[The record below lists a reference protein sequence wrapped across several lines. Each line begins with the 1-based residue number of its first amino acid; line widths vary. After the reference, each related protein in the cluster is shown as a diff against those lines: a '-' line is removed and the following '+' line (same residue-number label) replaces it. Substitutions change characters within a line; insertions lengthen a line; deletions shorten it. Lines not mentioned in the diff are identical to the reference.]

1 MAPDAGTFEA
11 RLEAML
17 KRRVAGCRALLRAE
31 RLSGGANQETYRLHV
46 DAADGER
53 RLCLRRAAGGV
64 GHHQTQ
70 APGLA
75 TEALLMQVAR
85 AAGVPEPEVLHVLV
99 PDDDLGEGFL
109 MEWLDGETLGAR
121 IVRAPEFAAVRPRLA
136 RQCGEVLA
144 RIHAIDVDATGLRA
158 RLEQVRPAEFVRQK
172 WLRYQ
177 SFDTPQPMID
187 YAARW
192 LLAHLPADERVTLVH
207 NDFRNGNLMIDG
219 SGIRAVLDWEIAHLG
234 SPLRDLGW
242 LCTNSWRFG
251 ASDRPVGGFG
261 DYEDLIAGYEAV
273 GGARVDRAAL
283 RYWEVFGSYWWAIEC
298 LGMAEHYRNGPDKS
312 VERPA
317 IGRRSSECQV
327 DCVNLLIPGPVAL
340 VQASA
345 DEDTDMPRVDEL
357 LVSVRD
363 FLHREVMAG
372 TEGRTQFLAR
382 VAGNSL
388 ELLRR
393 ERALGDAHRQAERA
407 RLEALLDTRGT
418 LGELRWQLC
427 RGLRE
432 ERLPLELPGLAEHLR
447 QTVVN
452 QVAIDQPGY
461 SGFKQALEWRPP
473 ARS

>member
-1 MAPDAGTFEA
+1 MTHDAAAFEA

-17 KRRVAGCRALLRAE
+17 KRRIAGCRALVRAE
-31 RLSGGANQETYRLHV
+31 RLSGGANQETYRLETTG
-46 DAADGER
+46 ADGER
-53 RLCLRRAAGGV
+53 RLCLRRAAGGI

-75 TEALLMQVAR
+75 TEALLMRIAR
-85 AAGVPEPEVLHVLV
+85 AAGVPEPEVLHVLA

-121 IVRAPEFAAVRPRLA
+121 IVRAPEFAAVRSRLA

-144 RIHAIDVDATGLRA
+144 RIHAIDVDTTGLRE
-158 RLEQVRPAEFVRQK
+158 RLERVTPADFVHQK
-172 WLRYQ
+172 WTRYQ
-177 SFDTPQPMID
+177 SFGTPQPMID
-187 YAARW
+187 YTARW
-192 LLAHLPADERVTLVH
+192 LLAHLPEDDRETLVH

-219 SGIRAVLDWEIAHLG
+219 SGIRAVLDWEIAHIG
-234 SPLRDLGW
+234 APLRDLGW

-261 DYEDLIAGYEAV
+261 DYDDLIAGYEAV
-273 GGARVDRAAL
+273 SGLRIDRTAL
-283 RYWEVFGSYWWAIEC
+283 RFWEVFGSYWWAIEC
-298 LGMAEHYRNGPDKS
+298 LGMAEHYRNGPDQT

-327 DCVNLLIPGPVAL
+327 DCVNLLIPGPVTL

-345 DEDTDMPRVDEL
+345 DDDTDMPRVDEL

-363 FLHREVMAG
+363 FLHCDVMAH
-372 TEGRTQFLAR
+372 TAGRTQFLAR

-393 ERALGDAHRQAERA
+393 ERALGAAHRQAEHA
-407 RLEALLDTRGT
+407 RLESLLATRGT
-418 LGELRWQLC
+418 LGELRRQLC
-427 RGLRE
+427 DALRD
-432 ERLPLELPGLAEHLR
+432 ERLALDTRGLAEHLR
-447 QTVVN
+447 LTVVN

-461 SGFKQALEWRPP
+461 AGFSAASQGRY
-473 ARS
+473 